1 MEDSCVRTPHILEQ
15 INELLDDESLIK
27 CKKVSRTMCL
37 TIENQKSGK
46 FLTVR
51 MIQSYIKN
59 PEEFEKDW
67 RIIFKTMPREMLSEF
82 GILVKDFYKS
92 FPSRFEDNWSPMHI
106 AAEHGHLDFCHLIAK
121 LTPTKRYEWSPLLF
135 SAQAGNLE
143 VSKFIFR
150 EIVDKTINSHLE
162 ITAQHLAA
170 KNGHL
175 KIYKFL
181 HENLNDINPIMQ
193 ERITPLHLAAQ
204 NGHFNICK
212 YICDNT
218 ALIGPYRSDTMTP
231 LSLAIYGGH
240 FKVARLLIQRYANIP
255 WRVLKLIFSMF
266 INILSALFYFLAL
279 DICLDPS
286 ISLVNK
292 WCNEPFEF
300 IVIFL
305 IVPGIV
311 SRLIFQMYA
320 NIPRRALKLIRLMFI
335 KILNFLLYMI
345 ALDICRDHSI
355 SLVSKWCK
363 KPVEFIIIFVIV
375 PKILSRLIVDY
386 VRSSRMT
393 SPKLDY

>member
-1 MEDSCVRTPHILEQ
+1 MRVGQNKTVLEEKILKINKRAARLFSTLEYIMEDSCVQTPHILEQ

-27 CKKVSRTMCL
+27 CKKVSRAMCS
-37 TIENQKSGK
+37 TIENQRSGK

-82 GILVKDFYKS
+82 GILVKHFYKS

-106 AAEHGHLDFCHLIAK
+106 AAEHGHLDFCRLIAK
-121 LTPTKRYEWSPLLF
+121 VSPTKRYTLSPLLF

-143 VSKFIFR
+143 VSKFIFK
-150 EIVDKTINSHLE
+150 EIEVKTVKSHLE
-162 ITAQHLAA
+162 LTAQHLAA
-170 KNGHL
+170 KNGHFE
-175 KIYKFL
+175 IYKFL

-218 ALIGPYRSDTMTP
+218 ALIGPYRSDKMTP
-231 LSLAIYGGH
+231 LSLAIYRGH
-240 FKVARLLIQRYANIP
+240 FKIARLLIQRYANIG
-255 WRVLKLIFSMF
+255 RALILICKMF
-266 INILSALFYFLAL
+266 IKILFAPLYFVAFDICF
-279 DICLDPS
+279 DICLNSS
-286 ISLVNK
+286 ISLVSK
-292 WCNEPFEF
+292 WFNNPVEF

-305 IVPGIV
+305 I
-311 SRLIFQMYA
+311 A
-320 NIPRRALKLIRLMFI
+320 
-335 KILNFLLYMI
+335 
-345 ALDICRDHSI
+345 
-355 SLVSKWCK
+355 
-363 KPVEFIIIFVIV
+363 

-386 VRSSRMT
+386 VRFSKMT
-393 SPKLDY
+393 RPKLDY